1 MDPDPETLRPNPL
14 TSPSTPPIPYP
25 PIDRPSSPSLSNFL
39 KKYTKIRRRQHV
51 FNRKNHFFFNYT
63 KIKQSRLILM
73 EKKGKNMSIRQRYNF
88 FSVVFQCAFQTFFGK
103 NAKTSTQIFN
113 IPVILPVDCF
123 FTALIFLQMFQK
135 NLEVDIFY
143 PPLQHFV
150 IFQKKRLWA
159 MGGLCF
165 HQIVHQNLSR
175 QQSDSYFC

>member
-25 PIDRPSSPSLSNFL
+25 PIDRPSSHHYQISSKSIPKSDEGSMFL
-39 KKYTKIRRRQHV
+39 TEKII
-51 FNRKNHFFFNYT
+51 FFNYT
-63 KIKQSRLILM
+63 KIKQSSLILM
-73 EKKGKNMSIRQRYNF
+73 EKKRKKHVDTTEVQFF